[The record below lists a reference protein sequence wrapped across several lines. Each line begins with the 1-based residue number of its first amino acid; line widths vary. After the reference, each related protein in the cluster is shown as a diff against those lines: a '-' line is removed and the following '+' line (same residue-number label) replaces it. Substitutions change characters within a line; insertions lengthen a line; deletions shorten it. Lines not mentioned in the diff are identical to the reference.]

1 MVANFNIDNKA
12 GVDIGATY
20 TITLS
25 TPEYP
30 APPANPGDHILGNNG
45 TEWVFVKNNSTTVT
59 IAIYA
64 CVQLDASFNAVPI
77 TTTLANQ
84 LWDVAF
90 AQVAIPPSQYGW
102 VALRG
107 ENILSTQ
114 QGCGYQAVS
123 VVHFNVGWY
132 PCQQHDFRVRSLP
145 ESWSTRPMRLRRPLG
160 GLPRLR
166 GRGRSSNHDPSV
178 CVPPR
183 LRCRGGSSSPSNQ
196 YFAVLAPSA
205 PSFSQRWFHSHSA
218 VALHH

>member
-12 GVDIGATY
+12 GVDVGATY
-20 TITLS
+20 TITSS

-107 ENILSTQ
+107 ENISVLSK
-114 QGCGYQAVS
+114 GAVTKQS
-123 VVHFNVGWY
+123 PLY
-132 PCQQHDFRVRSLP
+132 T
-145 ESWSTRPMRLRRPLG
+145 STSAGILVNSTTSGTVITGVMVNTSYASTSTI
-160 GLPRLR
+160 
-166 GRGRSSNHDPSV
+166 GRSATASW
-178 CVPPR
+178 PR
-183 LRCRGGSSSPSNQ
+183 AKQ
-196 YFAVLAPSA
+196 
-205 PSFSQRWFHSHSA
+205 
-218 VALHH
+218 